1 MAKTEKTVIL
11 DFQIDLD
18 DGIRNI
24 DRLRAQ
30 NKLLTQERNRVNIA
44 TEEGRKKV
52 ADLNTAID
60 KNTAVIKQNSTALEK
75 QRLNVGNY
83 KKDISEA
90 AKEINIAGTNVGS
103 LTTKL
108 ISFLNPATAAVGVV
122 SALGAAYASSTVG
135 ANDLAFAS
143 NQVSASISLVSES
156 IGDLADS
163 GSGGT
168 GGEGIISQLTN
179 SILFQLNPALAATSA
194 AIAAAKEQI
203 DQLAISAAFAKGFQK
218 EDERNAELRRR
229 DRDNEEKSLQERLKA
244 STEIDNLFKSI
255 ESRSTVVLRA
265 QIDAIKGSTVGYDN
279 NRKAQLEVAKLES
292 EILDLTEMT
301 TGKLTENYNA
311 RKNILSLSESEAGIA
326 RINAAVPISEQ
337 NRILQPGNVRSITTG
352 EDASNIVDEAQQKR
366 ILEREEIFQN
376 ARVSL
381 AEQAA
386 ERQRET
392 EQQYTQFVIQ
402 QQEAR
407 LQAASSIFGALSN
420 LFEQGSDEQK
430 AFALASLGIN
440 TAEAIGS
447 LTAASSANPANSVTF
462 GGAGAAQFAA
472 GIVQILANIATAKQ
486 YLGFADGGWTG
497 PGDKYK
503 PVGIVHADEYVVP
516 QHIVR
521 NPAYSGTISHLEK
534 ARLRGYADGG
544 LVSNNIRGPVD
555 QNLIIANAIKRMP
568 PTELSIV
575 EFTRKQNRLRFKEQ
589 QSRK

>member
-311 RKNILSLSESEAGIA
+311 RKNILSLIESEAGIA

-516 QHIVR
+516 KHIVR